1 MTITLKNKKG
11 FTLVELIVVIA
22 IIGILATVL
31 VPSLTGYIKRA
42 KESNAI
48 QEAKAIYNIYV
59 TYANES
65 EAGLSAKEKKF
76 NEYYEEISNN
86 HLAGWEAFKENE
98 GSDDVPLIEVEGG
111 YAENDG
117 NGTLTPPSYFE
128 YTSNGIVVKVNAV
141 DGTAEVQPQQ

>member
-1 MTITLKNKKG
+1 MKTLKNQKG

-22 IIGILATVL
+22 IIGILAAVL

-65 EAGLSAKEKKF
+65 EAGLSAKDKTF
-76 NEYYEEISNN
+76 NEYYEEITNN
-86 HLAGWEAFKENE
+86 PLTEGSWEAFNE
-98 GSDDVPLIEVEGG
+98 GSDHELIEVKGG
-111 YAENDG
+111 YAVNEG
-117 NGTLTPPSYFE
+117 APTLTPPSYFK